1 MSAPTPCLPK
11 GSPSTLPL
19 FKFRNNSYFEGL
31 NCIFP
36 FSACYETVTQYKT
49 LSSFITSFPSC
60 SILMLPGSCPVGIKA
75 GIRQKQH
82 RGLWF
87 IAWGGFPQKA
97 CRILFGFA
105 FYYHFWTAGKP
116 CTLVILLTP
125 LCLPGVTCGRYKTPW
140 NHHRMALCFP
150 SNLRGGCD
158 AVKVQCRGISGG
170 QRQASHCNTRKLQS
184 REMGISKSE
193 EVAWSSSWLQFSIY
207 NPGNSLSMNIMSLR
221 TFLGN
226 LLWSTFQSHLWF
238 WSSSLNSIYDL
249 SSHTGMCGPG
259 ATLAQIS

>member
-1 MSAPTPCLPK
+1 
-11 GSPSTLPL
+11 
-19 FKFRNNSYFEGL
+19 
-31 NCIFP
+31 
-36 FSACYETVTQYKT
+36 
-49 LSSFITSFPSC
+49 
-60 SILMLPGSCPVGIKA
+60 MLPGSCPVGIKA
-75 GIRQKQH
+75 GVRQKQC

-87 IAWGGFPQKA
+87 IVLGGFPQKA
-97 CRILFGFA
+97 SRILFGFA

-140 NHHRMALCFP
+140 NHHRMVLCFP

-158 AVKVQCRGISGG
+158 AVKVQCRSISGRW
-170 QRQASHCNTRKLQS
+170 RQAAHCNTRKLQS
-184 REMGISKSE
+184 RETGIRKSE

-207 NPGNSLSMNIMSLR
+207 NPGNSLSVNTMSLR

-238 WSSSLNSIYDL
+238 WSSSLNSTYDL
-249 SSHTGMCGPG
+249 SSHTGTRGPG
-259 ATLAQIS
+259 TALSSNLLDGFYKTGGQQLWAEEKPCTEWLEMGPWWAGRCWMLPALAVAHTPLGAAFPGRPQRRSDSS